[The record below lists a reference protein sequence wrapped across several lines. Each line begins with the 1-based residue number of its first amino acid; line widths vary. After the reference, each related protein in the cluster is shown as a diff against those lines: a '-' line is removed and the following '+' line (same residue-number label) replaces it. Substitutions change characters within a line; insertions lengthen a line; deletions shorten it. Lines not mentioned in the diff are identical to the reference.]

1 MSVLRKR
8 KVKLYCGRCHDR
20 CDSDEYKT
28 CEGCLRGFH
37 DKCLLKSKKYTKT
50 SLKNTQLFFCSKK
63 CECSIFPFTLTRD
76 KEFMKINVNV
86 IKEPCSICGG
96 ECHKFDRIQCDE
108 CDKWVHLSCTS
119 LRHEEFVKLGESS
132 KPFFL

>member
-28 CEGCLRGFH
+28 CEGCLRVFH
-37 DKCLLKSKKYTKT
+37 NKCLLKSKKYTKT

-63 CECSIFPFTLTRD
+63 CECSIFPFNLVRD
-76 KEFMKINVNV
+76 KEFSKLNAYE
-86 IKEPCSICGG
+86 IKEPCSQCGG
-96 ECHKFDRIQCDE
+96 NVTNLIEFNVTNAINGCIYPAL
-108 CDKWVHLSCTS
+108 HLHIKNS
-119 LRHEEFVKLGESS
+119 LN
-132 KPFFL
+132 